1 MKFRKSKEDLREV
14 EVWEFSLTG
23 EEIDELIEK
32 LNVLKQ
38 LKTQVS
44 YDLDDEHEFLISY
57 INQEVE
63 PEKDDEPMGIRG

>member
-38 LKTQVS
+38 SKTQVS